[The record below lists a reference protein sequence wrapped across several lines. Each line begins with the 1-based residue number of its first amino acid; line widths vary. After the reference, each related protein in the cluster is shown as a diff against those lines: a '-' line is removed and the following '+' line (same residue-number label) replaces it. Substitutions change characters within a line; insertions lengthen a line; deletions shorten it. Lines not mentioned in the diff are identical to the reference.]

1 MFGMRSNPDFYAGKR
16 VLVVGGS
23 RGIGRSLAMMLARR
37 GARVCIA
44 ARGEA
49 DLWTVAGELREAT
62 GRRHGHAVLDVTDAE
77 DVLRARDGILDEL
90 GGLDVLVCGSGSA
103 RAACVLDAATDDFRR
118 MMEVN
123 YLGHVNVVRA
133 FAPELVEQGH
143 GDICLLSSIVA
154 FVPIYGYSAYA
165 ASKGAVVAFA
175 ESLRQEMK
183 LHGVRVG
190 VYYPP
195 TTDTPGLEEENRT
208 KPAVVWKIESESG
221 WNRIYPADEVA
232 ASIAGAIE
240 RGRPHGMIGAD
251 SWLMRLGQRFA
262 PGLLRRIT
270 DAEVRKAMRIKSDE
284 HHEPV
289 AGFPRQEPA
298 RRGRGSPRSRSGG

>member
-1 MFGMRSNPDFYAGKR
+1 MFGIRSTPDYYAGKR

-23 RGIGRSLAMMLARR
+23 KGIGRSLAITLARR

-62 GRRHGHAVLDVTDAE
+62 GRRHGHAVLDVTDAQG
-77 DVLRARDGILDEL
+77 VLRARDGILAEL

-103 RAACVLDAATDDFRR
+103 RSACVFDAPSDDFRR
-118 MMEVN
+118 MLEVN

-133 FAPELVEQGH
+133 FAPTLVEQGH
-143 GDICLLSSIVA
+143 GDICLVSSIVA
-154 FVPIYGYSAYA
+154 FVPIYGYAAYA
-165 ASKGAVVAFA
+165 ASKAAIVAFA
-175 ESLRQEMK
+175 ESLRQELK

-195 TTDTPGLEEENRT
+195 TTETPGLEEENRT

-221 WNRIYPADEVA
+221 WNRVYSADAVA
-232 ASIAGAIE
+232 ASIAEAIE
-240 RGRPHGMIGAD
+240 RGTAHGMIGFD
-251 SWLMRLGQRFA
+251 SWLMRVGQRFA
-262 PGLLRRIT
+262 PGLFRRFA
-270 DAEVRKAMRIKSDE
+270 DAEVRKAMRVESDE

-289 AGFPRQEPA
+289 AGFPRQEPS
-298 RRGRGSPRSRSGG
+298 RGGRGTPRSRSGG